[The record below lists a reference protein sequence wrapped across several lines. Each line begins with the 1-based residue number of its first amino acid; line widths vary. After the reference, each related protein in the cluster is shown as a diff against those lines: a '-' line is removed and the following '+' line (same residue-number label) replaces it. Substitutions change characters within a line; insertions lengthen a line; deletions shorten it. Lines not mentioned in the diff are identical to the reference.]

1 MCLYASAHIWNSSAM
16 YHLCHFSA
24 LQANPRP
31 PSEHF
36 WKLRCRNKCTPLW
49 REAHFEVKMYKA
61 FSKHFW
67 KLRCRKGARHCG
79 AKHISNSKWSKRPHV
94 RTTFRRSNV
103 VSRGRRKGLRTW
115 SKISKCEG
123 FVAAST
129 TITTLHY
136 TPLHSITRHYSITRH
151 HTTLPYI
158 TLHYTHYTT
167 LITPQMQLQ
176 LHYTNYATPQLQ
188 LHYTTATTTAAPHHT
203 TSSSCGWGDRPG
215 DHCNRCNHSK

>member
-1 MCLYASAHIWNSSAM
+1 MSLFGVPSDPLSGTLSDPLFGA
-16 YHLCHFSA
+16 
-24 LQANPRP
+24 
-31 PSEHF
+31 PSEPPTTFGALLEVEMSKQVHATVARSTF
-36 WKLRCRNKCTPLW
+36 RSQKCKTLTVWDQFSKLRC
-49 REAHFEVKMYKA
+49 
-61 FSKHFW
+61 W
-67 KLRCRKGARHCG
+67 KSDRRCG
-79 AKHISNSKWSKRPHV
+79 AKHISKSKCTKRPHV

-129 TITTLHY
+129 TIITLHY

-167 LITPQMQLQ
+167 
-176 LHYTNYATPQLQ
+176 NA
-188 LHYTTATTTAAPHHT
+188 TATTLH
-203 TSSSCGWGDRPG
+203 
-215 DHCNRCNHSK
+215 

>member
-1 MCLYASAHIWNSSAM
+1 MSLFGVPSDPLSGTLSDPLFGA
-16 YHLCHFSA
+16 
-24 LQANPRP
+24 
-31 PSEHF
+31 PSEPPTTFGALLEVEMSKQVHATVARSTF
-36 WKLRCRNKCTPLW
+36 RSQKCKTLTGLGPI
-49 REAHFEVKMYKA
+49 FEVEMLKKWSPVVA
-61 FSKHFW
+61 P
-67 KLRCRKGARHCG
+67 
-79 AKHISNSKWSKRPHV
+79 KHISKSKCTKRPHV

-129 TITTLHY
+129 TIITLHY

-151 HTTLPYI
+151 HTTLP
-158 TLHYTHYTT
+158 LHYIALHSLHHT
-167 LITPQMQLQ
+167 MQLQ
-176 LHYTNYATPQLQ
+176 LHYTNCATPQLP